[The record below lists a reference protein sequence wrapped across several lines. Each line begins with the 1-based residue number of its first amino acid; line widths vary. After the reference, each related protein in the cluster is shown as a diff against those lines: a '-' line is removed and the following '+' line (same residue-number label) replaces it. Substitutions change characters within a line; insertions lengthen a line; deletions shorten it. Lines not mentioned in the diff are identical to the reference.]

1 MKKFFCN
8 IIYCF
13 VITVTA
19 QNSLKNKIDSI
30 ALKEIKQTGIPS
42 IQIAIGYDD
51 KIIYSN
57 SFGFANIE
65 NNVKASIQSKYR
77 TASVSKWFTA
87 TLAMKLAIE
96 KKIDLDTP
104 IQNYCP
110 HFPTKQWNITTR
122 HLLTHV
128 SGIRHYKNFE
138 REFQKAKTAKDSN
151 AIEFNRIK
159 SQLGKYTRYTNSTEP
174 LENFKNDSLLY
185 KPNTNWNYSSFGYRL
200 LGCILSDV
208 MNTSYKS
215 LLKYYIFDPAKMKHT
230 TSDDSYSI
238 INHRVSGYRLLK
250 NEKIRRANMRDVSE
264 NLPAGGHLSTAE
276 DLIKFAQ
283 AFQQEKFFS
292 NKVINQMQTPYLNDD
307 KTYTPSWRDA
317 IPTKEKY
324 GYGLM
329 IFHDK
334 NEKRYGHTGR
344 QAGASSIVITIPS
357 KKIYIAVL
365 TNIKG
370 WRGYI
375 SFTKKIEKILCEHYH
390 F

>member
-1 MKKFFCN
+1 MKNLVYIVIFC
-8 IIYCF
+8 F
-13 VITVTA
+13 SITSMA
-19 QNSLKNKIDSI
+19 QTSLKNKIDSI
-30 ALKEIKQTGIPS
+30 AIDEIKQTGIPS
-42 IQIAIGYDD
+42 IQIAIGKDD
-51 KIIYSN
+51 SIIYSN
-57 SFGFANIE
+57 SFGFSDLE
-65 NNVKASIQSKYR
+65 NNVKANVYSKYR
-77 TASVSKWFTA
+77 TASISKWFTA
-87 TLAMKLAIE
+87 TLAMKLAVE
-96 KKIDLDTP
+96 KKLNLDTP
-104 IQNYCP
+104 IQNYCS
-110 HFPTKQWNITTR
+110 HFPTKKWEITTR
-122 HLLTHV
+122 HLLRHV

-138 REFQKAKTAKDSN
+138 REFQKAKTTKDSN

-159 SQLGKYTRYTNSTEP
+159 NQLGKHTRYTNSIEP
-174 LENFKNDSLLY
+174 LENFRNDSLLY

-200 LGCILSDV
+200 LGCVLSDV

-215 LLKYYIFDPAKMKHT
+215 LLKQYIFNPAKMKHT
-230 TSDDSYSI
+230 INDDSYTI

-250 NEKIRRANMRDVSE
+250 NKKIRRANMRDVSE

-307 KTYTPSWRDA
+307 KTYTQSWRDA

-357 KKIYIAVL
+357 KKIHIAVL

-370 WRGYI
+370 WRGYTN
-375 SFTKKIEKILCEHYH
+375 FTKKIEKIICEHYH
-390 F
+390 L